1 MQRPRGRSGPGASKG
16 GWGRGNG
23 GEWWQE
29 KFEQG
34 RQRQVTGTAGNN
46 AAFLSILSEL
56 RGSEAL
62 REGGS
67 RGETGYNLGF
77 KRMPLDGGLK
87 TDQERGG
94 SDLRRL

>member
-56 RGSEAL
+56 RGSEVL
-62 REGGS
+62 REGAEERQDTTWVL
-67 RGETGYNLGF
+67 RGCLW
-77 KRMPLDGGLK
+77 MVD
-87 TDQERGG
+87 
-94 SDLRRL
+94 